1 MHDSLLVAAPLVIAA
16 VVMAFRFVGCG
27 IDSDP
32 LPYDGATDGDGDGN
46 GNGNGNGN
54 KPKTYQSDLTG
65 QGALSAQASFPQN
78 DPVPKPYPSAG
89 TYSYAIPYWC
99 TTIDLILLGAGGGGT
114 YDAFG
119 NEVGGGGGN
128 WKTVTAQR
136 GSDIPW
142 ATTTINVTVGAGGA
156 GGTFGVPQG
165 GPGGDTTASW
175 DTAPGTTTETAPGGG
190 AGASGSG
197 PTGEGPSPGSQS
209 VSIAKL
215 SAGTAQS
222 TKGAVGN
229 PPGGGGAGGDG
240 LTQGGAG
247 ADGAAVVVA
256 RQS

>member
-1 MHDSLLVAAPLVIAA
+1 MNSSLLVAAPLMIAA

-27 IDSDP
+27 IDDSP
-32 LPYDGATDGDGDGN
+32 LPGYGDTDGNGNGDGDGDGT
-46 GNGNGNGN
+46 
-54 KPKTYQSDLTG
+54 KPKTYQGEFTG
-65 QGALSAQASFPQN
+65 QGALSAQASFPPN
-78 DPVPKPYPSAG
+78 GPDPQPYPNAG
-89 TYSYAIPYWC
+89 TYSYPIPYWC

-119 NEVGGGGGN
+119 NEVGGGAGD
-128 WKTVTAQR
+128 WKTVTLQR

-142 ATTTINVTVGAGGA
+142 AATTINVTVGAGGA
-156 GGTFGVPQG
+156 GGTLGVPQG

-209 VSIAKL
+209 VGNSIF

-222 TKGAVGN
+222 ATGAAGN

-247 ADGAAVVVA
+247 ADGTAIIVA
-256 RQS
+256 SQS

>member
-1 MHDSLLVAAPLVIAA
+1 MNSSLLVAAPLMIAA
-16 VVMAFRFVGCG
+16 VATAFRFVGCG

-32 LPYDGATDGDGDGN
+32 LPGYGDTDGDGDGN
-46 GNGNGNGN
+46 GNGT
-54 KPKTYQSDLTG
+54 KPKTYQGDLTG
-65 QGALSAQASFPQN
+65 QGALSAQAGFPQN
-78 DPVPKPYPSAG
+78 DADTQPYPAG
-89 TYSYAIPYWC
+89 TYSYTIPYWC

-119 NEVGGGGGN
+119 NEVGGGAGN

-156 GGTFGVPQG
+156 GGTLGVPQG

-197 PTGEGPSPGSQS
+197 PTGDGPSPGSQS
-209 VSIAKL
+209 VGEAIL
-215 SAGTAQS
+215 SAGPAQS
-222 TKGAVGN
+222 TTGAVGN